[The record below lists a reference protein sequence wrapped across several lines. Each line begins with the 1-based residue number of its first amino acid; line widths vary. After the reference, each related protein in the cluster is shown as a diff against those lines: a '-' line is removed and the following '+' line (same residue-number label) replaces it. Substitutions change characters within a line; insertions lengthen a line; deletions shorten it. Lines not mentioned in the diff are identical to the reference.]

1 MLKGFT
7 RRALAASLIA
17 AALPVASAAL
27 AGQGFQRDQRVSPI
41 AAPSPLVEWRGRDV
55 RMAGVSLD
63 QAVAMAERRF
73 NARVVKA
80 GVSESNGRRV
90 YVLRLL
96 SEQGRVWTVRVD
108 ADSGSMM

>member
-1 MLKGFT
+1 MFAGLT
-7 RRALAASLIA
+7 RRALAASLIV
-17 AALPVASAAL
+17 AALLFAFNAYADL
-27 AGQGFQRDQRVSPI
+27 AEHQAHRY
-41 AAPSPLVEWRGRDV
+41 APAVVPAPLVEWRARDV

-80 GVSESNGRRV
+80 GVTESNGRRV

-108 ADSGSMM
+108 ADSGSVM

>member
-1 MLKGFT
+1 MLAGLT
-7 RRALAASLIA
+7 RRALAASLIV
-17 AALPVASAAL
+17 AALPFTSACY
-27 AGQGFQRDQRVSPI
+27 AGQVDPQTHRF
-41 AAPSPLVEWRGRDV
+41 APGAVPAPLAEWRARDV

-73 NARVVKA
+73 NAKVVKA
-80 GVSESNGRRV
+80 GVTESNGRRV

-108 ADSGSMM
+108 ADSGSVM

>member
-1 MLKGFT
+1 MLAGLT
-7 RRALAASLIA
+7 RRALAASLIVATLPFACTAFA
-17 AALPVASAAL
+17 A
-27 AGQGFQRDQRVSPI
+27 QRP
-41 AAPSPLVEWRGRDV
+41 APAPTPLVEWRAGDV

-73 NARVVKA
+73 NAKVVRA
-80 GVSESNGRRV
+80 GVTESNGRRV